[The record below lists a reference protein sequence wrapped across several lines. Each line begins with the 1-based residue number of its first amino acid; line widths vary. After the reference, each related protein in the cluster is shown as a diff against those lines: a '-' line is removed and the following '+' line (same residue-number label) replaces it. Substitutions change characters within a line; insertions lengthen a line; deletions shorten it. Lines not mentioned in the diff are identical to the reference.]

1 MISFTYYQYTPFILG
16 AALIVLGLHGVYLW
30 RKRKILDALSRGSG
44 LGEMI
49 QGSRSVARIKSSLLF
64 FSVIVATLLLL
75 GPRWGE
81 RVREVRKE
89 GSDVLVALDVSNSM
103 LARDIKPSRL
113 ERARDAVRWIAE
125 SLKGDR
131 IGLILFAGDAFL
143 QCPLTSDKGAFMM
156 FLDSAG
162 PGSINLQG
170 TDIGRV
176 MDEAY
181 KVFEKKRLTS
191 RMLVLITDGEDH
203 QGAAEGAIERFRDLD
218 VSVYTLGV
226 GREKGDIIPVA
237 ENSKSADLYFK
248 DEEGKLI
255 RTRKNPDLLK
265 KLAGSTGG
273 AYRDISDSFSGMK
286 FLLEIIS
293 DQQKTQFGSSIIK
306 EKKERY
312 QLFAVLLLVLLSA
325 ELMLYERSGKRRGR
339 NDG

>member
-1 MISFTYYQYTPFILG
+1 MISFTYFKYMPFILG
-16 AALIVLGLHGVYLW
+16 GSFILLGTYGVYLW
-30 RKRKILDALSRGSG
+30 RKGKLLETLSDGSG
-44 LGEMI
+44 LREMVR
-49 QGSRSVARIKSSLLF
+49 GSQRISQIKSILLV
-64 FSVIVATLLLL
+64 FSVIIAALLLL

-81 RVREVRKE
+81 RIREVRKE
-89 GSDVLVALDVSNSM
+89 GSDVLIALDVSNSM

-113 ERARDAVRWIAE
+113 ERAKNAVRWIAE
-125 SLKGDR
+125 SLRGDR

-176 MDEAY
+176 MNEAY

-191 RMLVLITDGEDH
+191 RILVLITDGEDH
-203 QGAAEGAIERFRDLD
+203 QGAVEMAMDRFRDLD

-273 AYRDISDSFSGMK
+273 TYIDISNSFSGMK
-286 FLLEIIS
+286 FILEIIS
-293 DQQKTQFGSSIIK
+293 DQQKTKFGSSIIK
-306 EKKERY
+306 EKKEQY
-312 QLFAVLLLVLLSA
+312 HLFALLLALLLSV
-325 ELMLYERSGKRRGR
+325 ELILYERRGR
-339 NDG
+339 RKDFK

>member
-1 MISFTYYQYTPFILG
+1 MISFTYYQYMPFILG
-16 AALIVLGLHGVYLW
+16 AALIVLGIYGVYIW
-30 RKRKILDALSRGSG
+30 RKRKILETLSRGGG
-44 LGEMI
+44 LKEMI
-49 QGSRSVARIKSSLLF
+49 HGSKSISRIKSLLLVL
-64 FSVIVATLLLL
+64 SVVIAALLLL

-81 RVREVRKE
+81 RIREVQKE

-103 LARDIKPSRL
+103 LARDIKPNRL
-113 ERARDAVRWIAE
+113 ERARGAVRWIAE

-162 PGSINLQG
+162 PDSINLQG

-176 MDEAY
+176 MDEAC
-181 KVFEKKRLTS
+181 KVFQKKRLTS
-191 RMLVLITDGEDH
+191 RMLILITDGEDH
-203 QGAAEGAIERFRDLD
+203 QGAAERAIGKFRDLD

-226 GREKGDIIPVA
+226 GREKGEIIPVG
-237 ENSKSADLYFK
+237 EESKSADLYFK

-273 AYRDISDSFSGMK
+273 AYIDISNSFSGMK
-286 FLLEIIS
+286 FILEIIS
-293 DQQKTQFGSSIIK
+293 DQQKSKFGSSIVK
-306 EKKERY
+306 EKKEQY
-312 QLFAVLLLVLLSA
+312 PFFAVLLALVLSA
-325 ELMLYERSGKRRGR
+325 ELMLYERRGRRRGR
-339 NDG
+339 